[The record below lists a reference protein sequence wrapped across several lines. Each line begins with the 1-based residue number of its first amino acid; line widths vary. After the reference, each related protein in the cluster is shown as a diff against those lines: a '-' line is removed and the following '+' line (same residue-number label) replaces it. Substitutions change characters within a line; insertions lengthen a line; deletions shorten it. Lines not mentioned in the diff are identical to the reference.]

1 MQPSFLKF
9 LPVTINVGIWAFLW
23 LWIGLRFELPLWV
36 PFVGWALW
44 YSIGP
49 TLALRTKR
57 FPKNLIAAAG
67 GTVYAVVFILLIPVF
82 TSIFGGFAI
91 PVLGFL
97 AGMSIVLLELTKWFE
112 WAVGYFF
119 VFAGYFA
126 FAFAGETFG
135 ATGEFARD
143 IPYYFILILV
153 GFGLGFITD
162 TVRFK
167 ILRAEGLR
175 TEAEMKTI
183 FDTETPSKQPPTPS
197 AQ

>member
-9 LPVTINVGIWAFLW
+9 LPVTINVGIWVFLW
-23 LWIGLRFELPLWV
+23 LWVGLKLELALWI

-49 TLALRTKR
+49 TWALRTKR
-57 FPKNLIAAAG
+57 FPKNLIAAIG
-67 GTVYAVVFILLIPVF
+67 GTAYAVVFILLIPVF
-82 TSIFGGFAI
+82 TDIFGGFAI

-119 VFAGYFA
+119 AFAGYFA
-126 FAFAGETFG
+126 FAFAGEAFG
-135 ATGEFARD
+135 ATGN
-143 IPYYFILILV
+143 YFQDVPLYLVLILA

-162 TVRFK
+162 TIRFK
-167 ILRAEGLR
+167 ILRAEGLP

-183 FDTETPSKQPPTPS
+183 FDKELP
-197 AQ
+197 